1 VEFDFSKGKRDFCVL
16 QNVMIG
22 TGAHPASY
30 TVYQEILSLTKRQL
44 GHEVD
49 SLPPPSTDLLC
60 GVILLLP
67 IVCLHVVDRDNII
80 FTFSIHN
87 CALVE
92 DNIAVCQGEIVWKI
106 VH

>member
-1 VEFDFSKGKRDFCVL
+1 LEREKGFLRPSKCHDWHWGPSSL
-16 QNVMIG
+16 LYSG
-22 TGAHPASY
+22 
-30 TVYQEILSLTKRQL
+30 YQEIFSLAKRQM

-67 IVCLHVVDRDNII
+67 IVCLHDVDRDNLI
-80 FTFSIHN
+80 FTFSIYN

-92 DNIAVCQGEIVWKI
+92 DNIAVCQREIVWKI